1 MQRPDR
7 EPKAQTRPQAG
18 GRRYQTESER
28 REARRQRAR
37 KRKRVRNI
45 FLGVAAGVIAI
56 LLIGSISA
64 SSFLNFLP
72 TRGGGGNRDEGPGQ
86 HFDILGSEHI
96 PANVDYQDY
105 SSNPP
110 TSGPHYATPA
120 DWGVYSEEVK
130 PGNFI
135 HSMEHSGVIV
145 HYNTEDSEAIQ
156 RLEGILRDQRGFPCY
171 LLLHPNPNIEQDAI
185 ALTAWGALDQMP
197 LTELNDERIVEFLE
211 FYRNLPL
218 ERHPSVPCDPANYN
232 V

>member
-1 MQRPDR
+1 MPNR
-7 EPKAQTRPQAG
+7 EPKAQTG
-18 GRRYQTESER
+18 GHHYQNESER

-37 KRKRVRNI
+37 KRKRARNI
-45 FLGVAAGVIAI
+45 FLGMAAGVIAV

-64 SSFLNFLP
+64 SSFINFLP

-86 HFDILGSEHI
+86 HFDIAGSQHI
-96 PANVDYQDY
+96 PANVNYQDY
-105 SSNPP
+105 NSNPP

-145 HYNTEDSEAIQ
+145 HYNTEDSETIQ

-171 LLLHPNPNIEQDAI
+171 LILHHNANIEQDTI

-197 LTELNDERIVEFLE
+197 LTELTDERVLEFLD
-211 FYRNLPL
+211 FYRNLTL
-218 ERHPSVPCDPANYN
+218 AGHPPIPCDPASYN
-232 V
+232 